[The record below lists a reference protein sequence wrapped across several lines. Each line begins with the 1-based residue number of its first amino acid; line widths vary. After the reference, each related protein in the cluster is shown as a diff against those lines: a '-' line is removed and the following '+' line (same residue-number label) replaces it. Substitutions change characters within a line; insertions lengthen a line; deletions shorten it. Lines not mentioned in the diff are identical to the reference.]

1 VLSLLDSARVKMS
14 QVEEL
19 IGDRL
24 EEEGRVLAEVVAEH
38 VLMCFQ
44 SREPHVSLEPV
55 VQGPTEETG
64 DVALAGVHDIMRLVA
79 TQFEHQHEDA

>member
-1 VLSLLDSARVKMS
+1 
-14 QVEEL
+14 
-19 IGDRL
+19 L

-44 SREPHVSLEPV
+44 SRERHVSLEPM
-55 VQGPTEETG
+55 VQGPTEETE